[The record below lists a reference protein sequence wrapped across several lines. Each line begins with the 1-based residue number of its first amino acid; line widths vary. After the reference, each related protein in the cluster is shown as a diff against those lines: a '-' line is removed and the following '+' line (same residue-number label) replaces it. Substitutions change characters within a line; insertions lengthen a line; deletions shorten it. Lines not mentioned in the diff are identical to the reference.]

1 MTQIAKFA
9 GSIACLVAGASFLA
23 SAAFAQ
29 QDADQNTPQIEY
41 GTSLICHTAQE
52 ATQLVAHLDNGMHA
66 ALSDDADADDE
77 VVLTPCQAVT
87 IAFVRGQTL
96 DTLRTKDATFQMVR
110 VLVVGMGAPNE
121 YRSVVPAAFISLIK
135 VAEYEV

>member
-23 SAAFAQ
+23 SAAFAR
-29 QDADQNTPQIEY
+29 QDAEQNALEIEY
-41 GTSLICHTAQE
+41 GTSLICHTTQE
-52 ATQLVAHLDNGMHA
+52 AAQLVAHLDSGLHA
-66 ALSDDADADDE
+66 ALSEDADADDE
-77 VVLTPCQAVT
+77 PVPPPCQAVT

-121 YRSVVPAAFISLIK
+121 YRSVAPQAFISLIK
-135 VAEYEV
+135 VMEYEV